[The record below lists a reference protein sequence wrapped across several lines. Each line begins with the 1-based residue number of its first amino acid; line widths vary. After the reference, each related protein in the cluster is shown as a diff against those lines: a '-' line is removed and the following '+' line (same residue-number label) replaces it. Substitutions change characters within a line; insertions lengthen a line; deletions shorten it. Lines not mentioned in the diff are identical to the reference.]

1 MSADPSAASTVSAQL
16 AAYFQLLRG
25 QWQQQF
31 QLFTLETQRAAE
43 CLVAI
48 WLLALLATLL
58 LLSSWVLILVLLG
71 NGLLAFGL
79 ALWQSIAVLLLLQLS
94 MLLLTLRGIRY
105 YSQFL
110 RFPATQQSWQALATS
125 PTDAVNTAANPAATV
140 AATGEAKC
148 PISVP

>member
-1 MSADPSAASTVSAQL
+1 VSAQL
-16 AAYFQLLRG
+16 AAYFQLMRS

-31 QLFTLETQRAAE
+31 QLLTLETQRAAE

-71 NGLLAFGL
+71 NGLLALGL

-110 RFPATQQSWQALATS
+110 RFPATQQSWRELAK
-125 PTDAVNTAANPAATV
+125 PACADDAAATFAANAAAQK
-140 AATGEAKC
+140 AATGSVNEEAKC
-148 PISVP
+148 PVSVP

>member
-1 MSADPSAASTVSAQL
+1 VSADTEATSPVSAQL
-16 AAYFQLLRG
+16 SAYFQLLRG

-31 QLFTLETQRAAE
+31 QLLTLETQRAAE

-48 WLLALLATLL
+48 WLLALFATLL

-71 NGLLAFGL
+71 TGMLAFGL
-79 ALWQSIAVLLLLQLS
+79 QTWQAIALLLLLQLS

-110 RFPATQQSWQALATS
+110 RFPATQQSWSRATS
-125 PTDAVNTAANPAATV
+125 AVT
-140 AATGEAKC
+140 EAKEQAAC
-148 PISVP
+148 PVSTP